1 MSESGKGKLTFGLV
15 LLLTGVIL
23 FLQLEGERNTGFGT
37 LWPLYLI
44 LFGGIGLFG
53 RGGKTFSGI
62 LLLAGVFFLL
72 RNLNVLP
79 YISGAYVWPALI
91 ILIGLAVIGSAFS
104 RRKGGAT
111 TGGEGRY
118 SAIFGEA
125 ADVIN
130 DPDFKSLSVNACF
143 GSAQLD
149 LSRADMRAEQAEIDV
164 FAAFGGV
171 EIMAGREPRPVHTG
185 RGGQQG
191 APGRA
196 GAEKGRADRHRH
208 LRRHHDKAAI
218 RESSAHTPAMF
229 DKCQNLRYSIA
240 SIYFRRQGNEHG

>member
-62 LLLAGVFFLL
+62 LLLAGLFFLL

-171 EIMAGREPRPVHTG
+171 ELTLPQGWRVENRVLSILGGVDNKARPDGQEQKKVVLTG
-185 RGGQQG
+185 TVICGGIT
-191 APGRA
+191 
-196 GAEKGRADRHRH
+196 
-208 LRRHHDKAAI
+208 I
-218 RESSAHTPAMF
+218 R
-229 DKCQNLRYSIA
+229 QR
-240 SIYFRRQGNEHG
+240 